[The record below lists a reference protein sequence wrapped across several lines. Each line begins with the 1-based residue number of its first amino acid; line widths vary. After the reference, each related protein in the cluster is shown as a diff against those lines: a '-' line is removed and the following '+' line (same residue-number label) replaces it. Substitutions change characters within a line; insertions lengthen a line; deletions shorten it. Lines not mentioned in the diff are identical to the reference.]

1 MRLVLDKIEEVKAG
15 SPKLKEFAGDL
26 ADTIKSTYSRVKT
39 EVKNSGA
46 GGSFKQGFLSQF
58 GINEETVTETEAKK
72 KKAQGTEGVTGSTA
86 LEADKLST
94 PATPDSFSAQASAEK
109 ETEAN
114 EIRQTQLEK
123 QTKTQEDITAL
134 YVISDDFF
142 KETKEHQTKLIEK
155 LEELIEVTEESGGG
169 GGTGIGL
176 DDLVGRRGGA
186 RPSGGGGGGT
196 AGKVLKTAKTAAVTA
211 AVVAGGGYVVDAAAG
226 ALGVGKDKDGNDL
239 QVDEKQDDANWN
251 KMSTFDKVQS
261 GAARGIEKVGSF
273 FFMDNLAREAQ
284 ATRIKKETEILN
296 AREGKSSATGT
307 PPPGSP
313 PGTPPSGPSSA
324 TGAAAPASTT
334 VETSGPGVTLD
345 PEKKA
350 KDPAY
355 TKIFN
360 EELQRSAGNR
370 RMAEKFADQRYIKEG
385 NKGAINPTAP
395 GSAPVA
401 PTTSAPV
408 SSGLSNEQAATA
420 RTTAAQTDPRRIDTQ
435 TSTPGAVQTSTPG
448 VERPVAA
455 MAPKTVEQLAMDEAK
470 RFGRSTPNAQDKQ
483 AAQMLYR
490 NQAAGGASE
499 ANLSGVSTL
508 PADRNATVP
517 SRGPN
522 AEYTREEATREAA
535 RLNTLS
541 LEKFNKDSAAALGP
555 KPEPAAPRSGGQL
568 QQATTGVAN
577 AESDAADASGGGGAT
592 NIVAP
597 SNSTV
602 VNNNQSAPS
611 TKDTRNN
618 ESTFQRYLDRR
629 YYPTAAR

>member
-26 ADTIKSTYSRVKT
+26 ADTIKSTYNRAKEGVKS
-39 EVKNSGA
+39 SGA
-46 GGSFKQGFLSQF
+46 GASFKQGFLSQF
-58 GINEETVTETEAKK
+58 GINTETVTETEAKK
-72 KKAQGTEGVTGSTA
+72 KKAQGTEGVGGSPA

-94 PATPDSFSAQASAEK
+94 PATPDSFAAQASAEK

-142 KETKEHQTKLIEK
+142 KATKEHQTKLIDK
-155 LEELIEVTEESGGG
+155 LDELIGKTEESGGG
-169 GGTGIGL
+169 GLGL
-176 DDLVGRRGGA
+176 GDLPGKMGRGGPKGA
-186 RPSGGGGGGT
+186 PKGAGGGKLAQ
-196 AGKVLKTAKTAAVTA
+196 AGKIAKGAAITAAVTA
-211 AVVAGGGYVVDAAAG
+211 AGGYAIDAGAG
-226 ALGVGKDKDGNDL
+226 ALGVGKDKEGNDL
-239 QVDEKQDDANWN
+239 QIDEKQDDANWD
-251 KMSTFDKVQS
+251 KMSTWEKIQS
-261 GAARGIEKVGSF
+261 GAARGVEKTGSF
-273 FFMDNLAREAQ
+273 FFMDNLAREAR
-284 ATRIKKETEILN
+284 AGRVSRETEYLN
-296 AREGKSSATGT
+296 AKEGRSTATGA

-313 PGTPPSGPSSA
+313 PGTPPAGVSSA

-334 VETSGPGVTLD
+334 VETSGPGVTLN

-355 TKIFN
+355 TKIFE
-360 EELQRSAGNR
+360 EELKRSAGNR
-370 RMAEKFADQRYIKEG
+370 RMAEKFADMRYVREG

-395 GSAPVA
+395 GSQPVA
-401 PTTSAPV
+401 PTTSAPT
-408 SSGLSNEQAATA
+408 SSGLSNEQAAAA
-420 RTTAAQTDPRRIDTQ
+420 RTTAAQTDPRRLDTQ
-435 TSTPGAVQTSTPG
+435 TATPGAVQTSIPG
-448 VERPVAA
+448 VERPVAS
-455 MAPKTVEQLAMDEAK
+455 MAPKTVEQLAMDEARK
-470 RFGRSTPNAQDKQ
+470 FGRSVPTLDDKR

-490 NQAAGGASE
+490 KQAAGGAEE
-499 ANLSGVSTL
+499 AQLSGVSTL
-508 PADRNATVP
+508 P
-517 SRGPN
+517 
-522 AEYTREEATREAA
+522 
-535 RLNTLS
+535 
-541 LEKFNKDSAAALGP
+541 
-555 KPEPAAPRSGGQL
+555 KPELTAPETGGRL

-577 AESDAADASGGGGAT
+577 AEADAAAASGGGST

-611 TKDTRNN
+611 SKDTRNN

>member
-26 ADTIKSTYSRVKT
+26 ADTIKSTYNRVKT

-142 KETKEHQTKLIEK
+142 KATKEHQTKLIEK
-155 LEELIEVTEESGGG
+155 LEELIETTEAAGGDG
-169 GGTGIGL
+169 GGTGIDL
-176 DDLVGRRGGA
+176 DLPGRRGPKGA
-186 RPSGGGGGGT
+186 PKPGGGT
-196 AGKVLKTAKTAAVTA
+196 AGKVLKTAKTAAITA
-211 AVVAGGGYVVDAAAG
+211 AVVAGGGYAVDAAAG
-226 ALGVGKDKDGNDL
+226 ALGVGKDKEGNDL
-239 QVDEKQDDANWN
+239 QVDEKQDSANWD

-284 ATRIKKETEILN
+284 AGRIKKETEILN
-296 AREGKSSATGT
+296 AREGKSSATGA

-313 PGTPPSGPSSA
+313 PGTTPAGPSSA
-324 TGAAAPASTT
+324 TGAAVPAASTT

-401 PTTSAPV
+401 PTTPT
-408 SSGLSNEQAATA
+408 SSGLPNEQAAAA
-420 RTTAAQTDPRRIDTQ
+420 RTTAAQTDPRRLDTQ

-455 MAPKTVEQLAMDEAK
+455 MAPKTVEQLAMDEARK
-470 RFGRSTPNAQDKQ
+470 FGRSAPTLDDKR

-490 NQAAGGASE
+490 NQAAGGAAE

-555 KPEPAAPRSGGQL
+555 KPESAAPRSGGQL
-568 QQATTGVAN
+568 H
-577 AESDAADASGGGGAT
+577 
-592 NIVAP
+592 
-597 SNSTV
+597 
-602 VNNNQSAPS
+602 
-611 TKDTRNN
+611 
-618 ESTFQRYLDRR
+618 
-629 YYPTAAR
+629 